1 MDTNQPAKPQNASG
15 VPADEAEVTPEAR
28 QAGHETSDVSIK
40 GLFIFGVALFST
52 LLVVLVAVGV
62 FYKGFYLVDR
72 KLDAGRAQVEP
83 GAASIVEATPDY
95 QGPLLQVKPEE
106 DLRWMREHVE
116 MDLNSY
122 GWVDRTRGV
131 VRLPIDR
138 AMDLVVARGLPPVSP
153 GKTLE
158 ELQRQKAQPQVW
170 GQSLRP

>member
-1 MDTNQPAKPQNASG
+1 MDTDFPGKPQNAPGASADG
-15 VPADEAEVTPEAR
+15 VEVTRESR

-40 GLFIFGVALFST
+40 GLLIFGVALFAS
-52 LLVVLVAVGV
+52 LLVILVAVGV
-62 FYKGFYLVDR
+62 FYKGFYLVDQ
-72 KLDAGRAQVEP
+72 KLDAGRARVEP
-83 GAASIVEATPDY
+83 GAASVVEATPDY
-95 QGPLLQVKPEE
+95 QGPLMQVKPEE

-116 MDLNSY
+116 MDLSTY
-122 GWVDRTRGV
+122 GWVDRAKGV

-138 AMDLVVARGLPPVSP
+138 AMNLVAERGLPPVSP